1 MSTEAKVGAFTM
13 AGIVL
18 FIAVAMLLSNF
29 SFHRE
34 KGYTLYAGFSQVSG
48 INPQAQV
55 ALSGVPVGTVKSVR
69 NEGGGVTVEMNV
81 QDKTKIPRGSHV
93 TIGSSGVMGDKFINI
108 TPAPD
113 VGDYLQNGDYL
124 IAEDEAGIDTLM
136 SGASKTLDQVQG
148 LVENLNKIAG
158 DPKFQGSIIQ
168 MAANLR
174 DATAHISGMM
184 AGLESMVNHN
194 QGNVNA
200 MLTNLK
206 NMSASLDRSADGVEA
221 MVNNLQTVGA
231 DPQTAE
237 NIKLTLQNIQDAS
250 GRIQHM
256 AANLDKSL
264 GDPQT
269 AADLTATIQKAKK
282 ISDRAG
288 NLMGKVENIQVKP
301 SAAISY
307 SGAKNDWVTDAMLDI
322 EREGRLLRLGVED
335 IGDASHVDAQVGK
348 SFRDGRFGVRGGVI
362 DGEVGAG
369 LDAFAGRSIFSVDGY
384 DLNDFRWRM
393 TGQYNLNDSGTWLF
407 GRWTDISRK
416 DDRAA
421 YFGIRQ
427 EF

>member
-34 KGYTLYAGFSQVSG
+34 KGYTLYAGFSQVNG

-55 ALSGVPVGTVKSVR
+55 ALSGVPVGTVKAVR
-69 NEGGGVTVEMNV
+69 NEGGGVTVELSI
-81 QDKTKIPRGSHV
+81 QDKAKIPRGSHV
-93 TIGSSGVMGDKFINI
+93 TIGSPGIMGDKFINI

-136 SGASKTLDQVQG
+136 SGAAKTLDQVQG
-148 LVENLNKIAG
+148 LVANLNQIAG
-158 DPKFQGSIIQ
+158 NPNFQGSIIQ

-174 DATAHISGMM
+174 DATAHINGMM
-184 AGLESMVNHN
+184 AGLETMVSSN
-194 QGNVNA
+194 QGNVRE

-221 MVNNLQTVGA
+221 MVDNMRTVGA

-237 NIKLTLQNIQDAS
+237 NIRLTLQNIQEAS

-256 AANLDKSL
+256 AANLDQSL
-264 GDPQT
+264 GDPKT
-269 AADLTATIQKAKK
+269 AEELTETIQKARK

-288 NLMGKVENIQVKP
+288 KILNKVENVEVKP

-307 SGAKNDWVTDAMLDI
+307 SGAKSDWVTDAMLDI

-335 IGDASHVDAQVGK
+335 IGDANHVDAQVGK
-348 SFRDGRFGVRGGVI
+348 TFRNGRFGARGGVI
-362 DGEVGAG
+362 DGDIGAG
-369 LDAFAGRSIFSVDGY
+369 IDAFAGRTVFSVDGY

-393 TGQYNLNDSGTWLF
+393 TGQYRLNDSGSWLF
-407 GRWTDISRK
+407 GRWSDISHK

-421 YFGIRQ
+421 YFGLRQ